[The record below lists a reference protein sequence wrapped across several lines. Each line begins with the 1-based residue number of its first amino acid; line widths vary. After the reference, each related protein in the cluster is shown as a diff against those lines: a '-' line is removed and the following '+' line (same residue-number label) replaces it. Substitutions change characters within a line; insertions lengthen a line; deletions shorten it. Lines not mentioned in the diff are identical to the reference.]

1 MTDFSL
7 ERKVAFLRDPEIYP
21 EKPPQVDAIET
32 HMSWLFLT
40 DRSVYKLKKPIRY
53 DRLDF
58 TTLRLRRFYCEE
70 EVRLNRRLAGTVYR
84 GTIPLTRE
92 EEGALALN
100 GVGQPVEWLVSM
112 RRLPK
117 SRMLDWILAR
127 RAVEREEVRAV
138 AHRLAEFYAQASR
151 VSISPT
157 RLCKRLEEGI
167 RADRQELS
175 RVEFGL
181 PAERI
186 EAIATNQL
194 AFLKKHAALFAE
206 RVRQGRIV
214 DGHGDLR
221 PEHICLLSEP
231 VVIDC
236 LEFCPELREQDP
248 ADELAFLGLECERLG
263 QARVGRW
270 FIETY
275 EERTG
280 DRLPRPLL
288 DFYRGYRILRRAKIA
303 AWHLR
308 DPSDRDR
315 AGYEARARRYLDLAR
330 PLAG

>member
-1 MTDFSL
+1 MSDLSL
-7 ERKVAFLRDPEIYP
+7 ERKVAFLRDREIYP
-21 EKPPQVDAIET
+21 EKPRQVDAIET

-40 DRSVYKLKKPIRY
+40 DRFVYKLKKPIRY

-58 TTLRLRRFYCEE
+58 TTLRLRRFYCDE
-70 EVRLNRRLAGTVYR
+70 EVRLNRRLAASVYL
-84 GTIPLTRE
+84 GTIPLTRQE
-92 EEGALALN
+92 DGALALN

-112 RRLPK
+112 RRLPV

-138 AHRLAEFYAQASR
+138 AHRMAEFYAQASR

-167 RADRQELS
+167 RADRKELS
-175 RVEFGL
+175 RVEFEL
-181 PAERI
+181 PAERV
-186 EAIATNQL
+186 EAIAMNQL
-194 AFLKKHAALFAE
+194 AFLKEHAALFAE

-231 VVIDC
+231 VVFDC

-263 QARVGRW
+263 QPRVGHW
-270 FIETY
+270 FIEIY

-303 AWHLR
+303 AWHLN

-315 AGYEARARRYLDLAR
+315 AGYAARARRYLDLGR
-330 PLAG
+330 PLVG